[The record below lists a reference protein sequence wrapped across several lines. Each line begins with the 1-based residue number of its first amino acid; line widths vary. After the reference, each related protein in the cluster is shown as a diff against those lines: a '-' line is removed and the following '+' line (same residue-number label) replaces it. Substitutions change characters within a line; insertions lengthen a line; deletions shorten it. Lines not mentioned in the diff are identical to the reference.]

1 MSDFVFFLGN
11 KKGASYVSFKVT
23 PRRALKKA
31 QGKRQNRSFMHAQLH
46 MSAISRKGGRSAVA
60 ASAYRS
66 GQSVVAC
73 AAYRAGD
80 KLHDERYTK
89 THDYSKKHHVVHAA
103 IVAPE
108 QSAEWMKERET
119 LWNGVEAFE
128 KRKDAQLAKEALLI
142 LPRNLSHEQQQ
153 EVVEGFIQDSLTSRG
168 LIADYAIH
176 EPDASDGGKNPHAH
190 VLFTLRPVEG
200 DSFGKKLTGYKDGGL
215 DGKEFL
221 QELKFCYTEHLN
233 RVSSAND
240 NNAPVFDLRSN
251 KERGIDRLPQPKI
264 GPKAKALES
273 QGYRTERVRKVQKV
287 QQINKAKVAQRRHIR
302 SYQLIGGGSQ
312 QPAFVAESI
321 RADLARKY
329 YDVMYGRDGSH
340 DDYSPHQSHEHER

>member
-1 MSDFVFFLGN
+1 
-11 KKGASYVSFKVT
+11 
-23 PRRALKKA
+23 
-31 QGKRQNRSFMHAQLH
+31 MHAQLH

-80 KLHDERYTK
+80 RIKDERYEK
-89 THDYSKKHHVVHAA
+89 THDYSKKHHVIHAE
-103 IVAPE
+103 IIAP
-108 QSAEWMKERET
+108 QHAPDWMKERGS
-119 LWNGVEAFE
+119 LWNGVERHE

-142 LPRNLSHEQQQ
+142 LPRNLSHQQQ
-153 EVVEGFIQDSLTSRG
+153 KEVVESFIKDSLTSRG
-168 LIADYAIH
+168 LVADYAIH

-190 VLFTLRPVEG
+190 ILFTLRPVEG

-233 RVSSAND
+233 RVSSTND

-251 KERGIDRLPQPKI
+251 KDRGIDRLPQPKI
-264 GPKAKALES
+264 GAKANALEK
-273 QGYRTERVRKVQKV
+273 QGYRTERMRKAKKV
-287 QQINKAKVAQRRHIR
+287 EQINKAKQAHRRHVK
-302 SYQLIGGGSQ
+302 SYQLIGGGSS
-312 QPAFVAESI
+312 QPAYVAESI

-329 YDVMYGRDGSH
+329 YEAIYGKDIAHG
-340 DDYSPHQSHEHER
+340 DYSNSQSNWYDR